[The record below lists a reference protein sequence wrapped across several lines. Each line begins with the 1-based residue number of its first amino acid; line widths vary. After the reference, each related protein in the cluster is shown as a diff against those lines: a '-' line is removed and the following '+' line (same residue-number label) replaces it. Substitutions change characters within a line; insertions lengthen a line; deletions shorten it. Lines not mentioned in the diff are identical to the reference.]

1 LHSFSALLLKS
12 RSAARNENPLQAL
25 WIFLKRNDI
34 HGHYI
39 FNCNA
44 FQKELFMPIDVNS
57 FSGQNW
63 AITPVALAV
72 NEAKPASIKEQKW
85 QVVLAGVGIV
95 DFTGNNADDWRR
107 ETLRIYPDIISPL
120 QFAINRFGIPKPSVD
135 VGPGLELDQWAPF
148 AAVSSSFSREQGT
161 VDAGFA
167 VDEWRPYPFFK
178 GTDFDGGG
186 FVTQVFQG
194 IAVDIAVR
202 NNQAVLHRVSYH
214 ITLIGTI
221 VFPGN

>member
-1 LHSFSALLLKS
+1 
-12 RSAARNENPLQAL
+12 
-25 WIFLKRNDI
+25 
-34 HGHYI
+34 
-39 FNCNA
+39 
-44 FQKELFMPIDVNS
+44 MPIDVNS
-57 FSGQNW
+57 FAGQNW

-72 NEAKPASIKEQKW
+72 NEAKPASIKNQKW
-85 QVVLAGVGIV
+85 QVVLTGVGIV

-135 VGPGLELDQWAPF
+135 IAPGLELDQWAPF

-214 ITLIGTI
+214 ITLVGTI